1 MPETAKPEGPK
12 EAPGPLAPAA
22 PLESAWRFIAW
33 PNLISYVSLAAGAA
47 SIPFA
52 AAGALHLTAACW
64 GLAAIA
70 DNFDGAFARRFKRSP
85 AQAEFGQELDSLT
98 DAVSFGLA
106 PVAGLLLLAKPTPGA
121 AGALFAVAGFF
132 YLLALITRLGHFN
145 LADRRG
151 HTDFRGLPS
160 TEAAL
165 ALATILLIPQ
175 ALPSMALALAV
186 AGVLMLAP
194 VRIPRPRG
202 LGLVCLLV
210 WLLAVPAAH
219 LALGLGLWR

>member
-1 MPETAKPEGPK
+1 MPETAT
-12 EAPGPLAPAA
+12 PLAPAE

-33 PNLISYVSLAAGAA
+33 PNLVSYMSLAAGAA
-47 SIPFA
+47 SIYFA
-52 AAGALHLTAACW
+52 ATGSLHLTAACW
-64 GLAAIA
+64 GLSAIA
-70 DNFDGAFARRFKRSP
+70 DNFDGAFARRFTRSP

-98 DAVSFGLA
+98 DAVAFGLA
-106 PVAGLLLLAKPTPGA
+106 PVAGLLLLIKPTPGM

-132 YLLALITRLGHFN
+132 YLLALVTRLGHFN
-145 LADRRG
+145 LAHRRG

-165 ALATILLIPQ
+165 GLATILLIPQ
-175 ALPSMALALAV
+175 ALPFMALALAL
-186 AGVLMLAP
+186 AGVLMLSP

-219 LALGLGLWR
+219 LALGLGR

>member
-1 MPETAKPEGPK
+1 MPETITPHV
-12 EAPGPLAPAA
+12 PAE

-47 SIPFA
+47 SIYFA
-52 AAGALHLTAACW
+52 ANGALHFTAACW
-64 GLAAIA
+64 AASAIA
-70 DNFDGAFARRFKRSP
+70 DNFDGAFARLFTRSP
-85 AQAEFGQELDSLT
+85 AAAEFGQELDSLI

-106 PVAGLLLLAKPTPGA
+106 PVAGLLLLVKPTPGV
-121 AGALFAVAGFF
+121 AGALFAAAAFF

-145 LADRRG
+145 LAHRRG

-165 ALATILLIPQ
+165 ALATVLLIPQ
-175 ALPSMALALAV
+175 ALPYMGLALAV
-186 AGVLMLAP
+186 TGVLMLSP

-202 LGLVCLLV
+202 LGLVCLLI
-210 WLLAVPAAH
+210 WLLGVPAAH
-219 LALGLGLWR
+219 LALGLGR